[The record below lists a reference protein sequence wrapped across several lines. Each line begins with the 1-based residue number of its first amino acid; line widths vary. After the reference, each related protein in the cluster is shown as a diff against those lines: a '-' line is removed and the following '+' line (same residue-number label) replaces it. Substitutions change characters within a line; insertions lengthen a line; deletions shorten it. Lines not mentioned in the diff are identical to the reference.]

1 MIQFIFCQNA
11 ALYAEKAIYE
21 QITKRVKEIVIGSK
35 SEERPKMPSFESLTL
50 STMKNVLNEEII
62 NVDKTIVDNFTKKAD
77 ISGTTALIA
86 IRVLHLNTLLVAN
99 VGDSRGILCD
109 SKGGTIP
116 LSFDH
121 KPCQV
126 QITII
131 FN

>member
-1 MIQFIFCQNA
+1 MNLFFCQNA

-21 QITKRVKEIVIGSK
+21 QISKRVKDIVNESK
-35 SEERPKMPSFESLTL
+35 SKEHSKLSSFESLTL
-50 STMKNVLNEEII
+50 SSMKNVLNEEII
-62 NVDKTIVDNFTKKAD
+62 SVDKTIVDNFTKKAD

-86 IRVLHLNTLLVAN
+86 IRILHLNTLLVAN

-126 QITII
+126 
-131 FN
+131 